1 MLGSAY
7 LADHETILKV
17 LIKIAASRT
26 SFSAAA
32 DG

>member
-1 MLGSAY
+1 MHGSAY

-17 LIKIAASRT
+17 LIKIVASRI
-26 SFSAAA
+26 SSSAAA